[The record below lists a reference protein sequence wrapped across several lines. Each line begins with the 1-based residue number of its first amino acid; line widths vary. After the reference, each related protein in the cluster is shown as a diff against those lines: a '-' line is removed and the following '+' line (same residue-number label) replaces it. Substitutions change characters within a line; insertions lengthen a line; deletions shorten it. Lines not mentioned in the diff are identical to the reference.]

1 MTNEEKILQ
10 ALEIIQA
17 DVKDLKHGQQE
28 QGATIA
34 RVEQGQSRTNTVLK
48 VLEAGQNDIR
58 ENMATK
64 ADVQDSKA
72 EQTKLKRR
80 IENLEEHTKTPNP
93 HKN

>member
-1 MTNEEKILQ
+1 MTNEEKILKV
-10 ALEIIQA
+10 LENIQA
-17 DVKDLKHGQQE
+17 DVKNLKHSQQE
-28 QGATIA
+28 QGASIA
-34 RVEQGQSRTNTVLK
+34 RLEQGQGRTHTVLK

-64 ADVQDSKA
+64 ADVQDIKA